1 MWQRSAEATKVILA
15 NYVGNLLVVG
25 HKESLIGCAI
35 TLLGQEPDFTF
46 DVCGI
51 TEFYWV
57 GDRWECTLT
66 NDQSHLSDPGV
77 KVAEY

>member
-1 MWQRSAEATKVILA
+1 MLADIDQDNLSATEAILTR
-15 NYVGNLLVVG
+15 
-25 HKESLIGCAI
+25 KFDKRPTLIGCAI
-35 TLLGQEPDFTF
+35 ALLGQEPDFTF

-57 GDRWECTLT
+57 GDRWECTLA

-77 KVAEY
+77 KVAQY